1 MSERI
6 LVIKLGALGDFI
18 YALGAMR
25 AIRNHHPDAH
35 ITLLTRKPYESL
47 ARQTALFDEILLDP
61 KPKLNLLHWLSFRK
75 ILNGLGVSRV
85 YDLQNND
92 RSEKYFKLFSPKPE
106 WVGIAKG
113 ASHRNTDPDRSRYH
127 SFPSHQKTLSL
138 VGIEDVRLDTL
149 DWLKGDL
156 RQFGATQPYAL
167 LVPGSSPQHPEKRWP
182 VTYYRALTEKLISC
196 GVQPVFIGTIS
207 EKSLIAEISDGLDIL
222 DLSGRTEIGD
232 IAALAR
238 SASCA
243 IGNDTGPMHIIS
255 MTGCPCLMFFCTSK
269 SWIEKHGP
277 QISTSQAL
285 ETDDLSKIQVTQAWQ
300 IVESILRRQF

>member
-1 MSERI
+1 MNERI
-6 LVIKLGALGDFI
+6 LIIKLGALGDFI

-25 AIRNHHPDAH
+25 AIRQYHSGAH

-47 ARQTALFDEILLDP
+47 ARQSGLFNEIILDT
-61 KPKLNLLHWLSFRK
+61 KPKLNLLNWISFRK
-75 ILNGLGVSRV
+75 VLNALNVSRV

-92 RSEKYFKLFSPKPE
+92 RSGKYFSLFSRKPE

-113 ASHRNTDPDRSRYH
+113 ASHRNTDPERSRFH
-127 SFPSHQKTLSL
+127 SFQGHQKTLAL
-138 VGIEDVRLDTL
+138 AGIKNVQLDNL
-149 DWLKGDL
+149 EWLKGDI
-156 RQFGATQPYAL
+156 RQFGVTQPYAL

-182 VTYYRALTEKLISC
+182 AGHYRHLAKKLISC
-196 GVQPVFIGTIS
+196 GVNPVFIGTMS
-207 EKSLIAEISDGLDIL
+207 ENDLIGDIVDGLQASN
-222 DLSGRTEIGD
+222 LSGRTEIGD
-232 IAALAR
+232 VAALAR

-255 MTGCPCLMFFCTSK
+255 MTGCPCLMFFCTTK

-277 QISTSQAL
+277 QISTAQAL
-285 ETDDLSKIQVTQAWQ
+285 ESDDLAKISTDQAWE

>member
-25 AIRNHHPDAH
+25 AIRNRHPDAH
-35 ITLLTRKPYESL
+35 ITLLTRKAYESL
-47 ARQTALFDEILLDP
+47 GRQTGLFNEILLDP
-61 KPKLNLLHWLSFRK
+61 KPKLNPFAWLSFK
-75 ILNGLGVSRV
+75 KFLNGLKLSRV

-92 RSEKYFKLFSPKPE
+92 RSEKYFRLFFPKPE

-127 SFPSHQKTLSL
+127 SFLGHQKTLAIA
-138 VGIEDVRLDTL
+138 GIEDVELDNL
-149 DWLKGDL
+149 DWLKGDI
-156 RQFGATQPYAL
+156 RSFGVKSPYAL
-167 LVPGSSPQHPEKRWP
+167 LVPGSSAQHLEKRWP
-182 VTYYRALTEKLISC
+182 IASYRALAEKLIAC
-196 GVQPVFIGTIS
+196 GVQPVFIGTLS
-207 EKSLIAEISDGLDIL
+207 EKSLIAEISDGLDTL

-269 SWIEKHGP
+269 SWVEKHGP
-277 QISTSQAL
+277 QISTAQAL
-285 ETDDLSKIQVTQAWQ
+285 EMDDLSKISLSQVWE
-300 IVESILRRQF
+300 IVESILRQQF

>member
-25 AIRNHHPDAH
+25 AIRQHHPEAH

-47 ARQTALFDEILLDP
+47 ARQSRLFNDIILDP
-61 KPKLNLLHWLSFRK
+61 KPKLNPLSWLSFRK
-75 ILNGLGVSRV
+75 MLNRLNIDRV

-92 RSEKYFKLFSPKPE
+92 RSENYFRLFSPKPE
-106 WVGIAKG
+106 WVGTAPG
-113 ASHRNTDPDRSRYH
+113 ASHRNTDPDRKRFHAFQGHKKS
-127 SFPSHQKTLSL
+127 LSMA
-138 VGIEDVRLDTL
+138 GIETVELDKL
-149 DWLKGDL
+149 DWLQEDTRK
-156 RQFGATQPYAL
+156 FGIQPPYAL
-167 LVPGSSPQHPEKRWP
+167 LVPGSSPNHCEKRWP
-182 VTYYRALTEKLISC
+182 AQNYRAVAEKLIAC
-196 GVQPVFIGTIS
+196 GVRPVFIGTLA
-207 EKSLIAEISDGLDIL
+207 ERDLIAGITDGLDGL

-255 MTGCPCLMFFCTSK
+255 MTGCPCLLFFCTSK

-277 QISTSQAL
+277 QISTA
-285 ETDDLSKIQVTQAWQ
+285 EAMEADDLSKIGMEKVWAK
-300 IVESILRRQF
+300 IESFLRRQF